1 MTMCDERERLIDYI
15 YDESDPQERAAVQ
28 AHLAH
33 CGVCR
38 DEVGALRSVRH
49 DLLAWSVPEQEPL
62 WRPLPAPQPAVRW
75 QISSAW
81 GLAAAAAVLFLA
93 GLSGA
98 MTSRI
103 LLPAPTGQAAAAEEA
118 PAATASLA
126 APAVT
131 AADLQALEQRIRA
144 ELDADVS
151 RVEMLLTQ
159 GQVQPATAR
168 VSVTSQR
175 MLDDLQARLTRVE
188 RLQDSQLQLNVAF
201 ENRFNRPGAARAAD
215 GSNGSIVLTSF
226 GQ

>member
-1 MTMCDERERLIDYI
+1 MCDERERLIDYL
-15 YDESDPQERAAVQ
+15 YDESDPPERAAVE

-33 CGVCR
+33 CAACR

-62 WRPLPAPQPAVRW
+62 WRPMPAPLPVGRW
-75 QISSAW
+75 QMSSAW

-98 MTSRI
+98 MLSRF
-103 LLPAPTGQAAAAEEA
+103 LLPAPTGQAASTAEA

-126 APAVT
+126 TPAVT
-131 AADLQALEQRIRA
+131 AADLRALEQRLRA
-144 ELDADVS
+144 EVAADVS
-151 RVEMLLTQ
+151 RVEMLVSEK
-159 GQVQPATAR
+159 VQPATTRA
-168 VSVTSQR
+168 SVTSQR
-175 MLDDLQARLTRVE
+175 ILDELHARLTRVE

-201 ENRFNRPGAARAAD
+201 ENRFNRPGVSRGSD
-215 GSNGSIVLTSF
+215 NSNGSIVFTSF